1 MAIPSRNWFSWSN
14 KVLLIKAIGEIMR
27 YRMPMLVLSLFLF
40 VGCGGENINVTV
52 MTPTIQCGM
61 CQKTIEM
68 GLAKLEGVARS
79 TVDLATK
86 TTQVSYDSEKTDL
99 AKIERAISN
108 LGYQANETGAD
119 SDAYEDLPACCKI
132 GGMEKM

>member
-1 MAIPSRNWFSWSN
+1 
-14 KVLLIKAIGEIMR
+14 MR
-27 YRMPMLVLSLFLF
+27 YRMLMVLLSLSLY
-40 VGCGGENINVTV
+40 VGCGEENISVTV

-68 GLAKLEGVARS
+68 GLGKLEGVGRS

-86 TTQVSYDSEKTDL
+86 TTQVSFNSEKTDL
-99 AKIERAISN
+99 AKIERAISD
-108 LGYQANETGAD
+108 LGYQANETSAN
-119 SDAYEDLPACCKI
+119 SDAYEALPACCKI